1 MIAVSAPETNESKYA
16 VADVIRNA
24 HVLLCSNGSWK
35 GLIVVMVEALM
46 DLFMRGEVSEWSV
59 CMQRVCKK

>member
-1 MIAVSAPETNESKYA
+1 MIAVSAPKTNESKYA
-16 VADVIRNA
+16 AADVIRNA
-24 HVLLCSNGSWK
+24 LLCSNGSWK

-46 DLFMRGEVSEWSV
+46 DLFMRGEVTEWSV